1 MKSSIKNRFIFG
13 LLVSCLV
20 LNLTA
25 CGIGNRI
32 KNSSQN
38 DLRTFE
44 STKEVY
50 SLDVNS
56 DAVYQTSAVAGN
68 GVSYYSSK
76 SSLRDTSSETTYEK
90 SLNAKTEIVNEEV
103 EIDTD
108 NVSTQAKLIRTV
120 YLNFEAEENIVL
132 DTVEDFVDKAESL
145 GGYAQSNNVTQNG
158 RFVNGELVLRIPSD
172 YVDEFLNYTSNKDL
186 TLVRKSDNQEDVTL
200 QWSEIETRITVLE
213 AQRDKYLGY
222 IENAQTVE
230 EILAIDEKLQ
240 VVLTDLELYAS
251 QMRVLSNKVNYS
263 TLTINIEYEGE
274 YAPTVE
280 AEDTFFEKL
289 LEGISDA
296 VDEMLEMVIDA
307 ISLLI
312 LLIVPLITLIII
324 GFVLIQVFRLFRA
337 YWKKKVAKDKNKSSD
352 KKLDVFNDDFKKKFK
367 TKDTNVDTEKV
378 EDNKDLNNK

>member
-25 CGIGNRI
+25 CGG
-32 KNSSQN
+32 SSSS
-38 DLRTFE
+38 R
-44 STKEVY
+44 EVY

-68 GVSYYSSK
+68 GVSYFSSK
-76 SSLRDTSSETTYEK
+76 SSLTDTSSETIYEK

-103 EIDTD
+103 EIDKDND
-108 NVSTQAKLIRTV
+108 NVSAQAKLIRTV

-337 YWKKKVAKDKNKSSD
+337 YWKRKVAKDKNKNFD

-367 TKDTNVDTEKV
+367 TKDTNVDTENV
-378 EDNKDLNNK
+378 EDNKDSNNK